1 MNKDN
6 LNKIL
11 DSHKDWLAGGKG
23 ERANL
28 GGANLIGA
36 NLSGAN
42 LSYANLSDANLTRA
56 NLSGASL
63 IDANLIDASLIDANL
78 IGANLGGAS
87 LGGASLID
95 ANLSGANLSY
105 ANLSDANLTRANLS
119 RANLIGA
126 NLSYCAGERSIIK
139 SIFVS
144 DIYPI
149 TYTNKVIQIGCESHC
164 ILEWWEFDDR
174 RILEM
179 DGKKALKFWREWKD
193 TIKMIIEK
201 SPAVES

>member
-28 GGANLIGA
+28 SRANLIGA
-36 NLSGAN
+36 N
-42 LSYANLSDANLTRA
+42 
-56 NLSGASL
+56 
-63 IDANLIDASLIDANL
+63 
-78 IGANLGGAS
+78 
-87 LGGASLID
+87 LID
-95 ANLSGANLSY
+95 ANLSGANLSGANLID
-105 ANLSDANLTRANLS
+105 ANLSGANLSRANLIGANLGGANLIGANLGGANLSCADLIDANLSRCRANLS
-119 RANLIGA
+119 YANLGRANLIGA

-149 TYTNKVIQIGCESHC
+149 TYTNKVIQIGCERHC

-201 SPAVES
+201 SPAEES

>member
-11 DSHKDWLAGGKG
+11 DSHKYWLAGGKG

-28 GGANLIGA
+28 IGANLID
-36 NLSGAN
+36 AN

-56 NLSGASL
+56 N
-63 IDANLIDASLIDANL
+63 I
-78 IGANLGGAS
+78 
-87 LGGASLID
+87 
-95 ANLSGANLSY
+95 
-105 ANLSDANLTRANLS
+105 S

-126 NLSYCAGERSIIK
+126 DLSYCAGERSIIK

-149 TYTNKVIQIGCESHC
+149 TYTNKVIQIGCERHC

-201 SPAVES
+201 SPAEES